1 ISISSWMYTLGLV
14 TGATYRSARASPRRE
29 ELAAAATRALDRVR
43 GLAVDAERRG
53 DERVAPGQRPT
64 EREDDRADGCEHVV
78 ARARERHGRSSRRV
92 RRRGARCRGRG
103 RRGCGGRGGRGR
115 GSLHVAGDDRDRAD
129 GTGVDVAVLEGA
141 GLREL
146 ERERRARRE
155 RVGRERAVGR
165 GHRVRS
171 RALVRPHD
179 DRSRGH
185 VDRGRGEAGVRDRDG
200 DRRRRR
206 GHASRRRGRGRR
218 RDRRDGRERREH
230 RDDAEREHPRERE
243 HARATNPTHLDPP
256 PVGAARRPP
265 AAATLSPARERCPCG
280 PGPSPERAPCSPR
293 ILLRPRRFRAALTG
307 GRVDGTGGG
316 GQVVDASRRRLT
328 SLADV
333 ARRAGVSVTT
343 ASRVM
348 SASSHPVAERTRR
361 KVIQAAEELD
371 FEPNLVA
378 RGLVAQRTSIV
389 GLLVGDVADPA
400 AALVVRGAEDVAFEH
415 GFSVLVADTDGDPD
429 KELAYVRKLRALRAD
444 AVILAGSSV
453 AGNGGLDELARQL
466 QLVEEANGVI
476 VRLVPEPGIAADVTW
491 SRDDAYR
498 LLLEHLVALGHETFA
513 LVTGPPS
520 RATDAAVAACTA
532 AARAFGADLRPEH
545 VIAVDDAP
553 ERAGAIADPL
563 VCVGPTPTAVL
574 AASDAIAAGV
584 A

>member
-1 ISISSWMYTLGLV
+1 M
-14 TGATYRSARASPRRE
+14 
-29 ELAAAATRALDRVR
+29 
-43 GLAVDAERRG
+43 
-53 DERVAPGQRPT
+53 
-64 EREDDRADGCEHVV
+64 
-78 ARARERHGRSSRRV
+78 
-92 RRRGARCRGRG
+92 
-103 RRGCGGRGGRGR
+103 
-115 GSLHVAGDDRDRAD
+115 
-129 GTGVDVAVLEGA
+129 
-141 GLREL
+141 
-146 ERERRARRE
+146 
-155 RVGRERAVGR
+155 
-165 GHRVRS
+165 
-171 RALVRPHD
+171 
-179 DRSRGH
+179 
-185 VDRGRGEAGVRDRDG
+185 
-200 DRRRRR
+200 
-206 GHASRRRGRGRR
+206 
-218 RDRRDGRERREH
+218 
-230 RDDAEREHPRERE
+230 
-243 HARATNPTHLDPP
+243 
-256 PVGAARRPP
+256 
-265 AAATLSPARERCPCG
+265 
-280 PGPSPERAPCSPR
+280 
-293 ILLRPRRFRAALTG
+293 
-307 GRVDGTGGG
+307 
-316 GQVVDASRRRLT
+316 DASRRRLT

-563 VCVGPTPTAVL
+563 VCVGPRPTAVL

-584 A
+584 ALGLRRAGRRVPEDVSVAGIGDLPIAEFGPVPLTTVRAPYRELGAAAMRRARDALEDPGPRGVDVLPVELVVRASTGPAPA